1 MSFSF
6 SAASVENDYEL
17 SPSASSTN
25 NNQPLINK
33 RKLSNQHKR
42 TQRNKPLPTY
52 DSNQVQSAV
61 EAAQTNYASASALPS
76 GSALP
81 SKEGYASM
89 SDDDNL
95 GDFKDDNLGDFK
107 PLAPPMSAG
116 QERMKNVAPH
126 NPYMDD
132 NANAHAHPNA
142 HANPNKE
149 RENTKDPN
157 QNVPYAYESNDTHDL
172 DQNFM
177 TDQQSKQYYRKLMGN
192 YPNTT
197 SVSQLPSAMNS
208 NMNSSDPVM
217 TKLNYLIGLMEEQQ
231 SEKTDSVMEDTVLYS
246 FLGVFIIFIVDSF
259 VRVGK
264 YVR

>member
-17 SPSASSTN
+17 SPSAQSN
-25 NNQPLINK
+25 NQHQPLINK
-33 RKLSNQHKR
+33 KKLSNQHKR
-42 TQRNKPLPTY
+42 TQRNKPPPVY

-61 EAAQTNYASASALPS
+61 ESAQTNYSSPS
-76 GSALP
+76 SKLL
-81 SKEGYASM
+81 KEGYASINPL
-89 SDDDNL
+89 DN
-95 GDFKDDNLGDFK
+95 DNLGDFK

-116 QERMKNVAPH
+116 QERLKNAGQNNE
-126 NPYMDD
+126 NPYAS
-132 NANAHAHPNA
+132 NVSESESEPNA
-142 HANPNKE
+142 
-149 RENTKDPN
+149 
-157 QNVPYAYESNDTHDL
+157 NVPYAYESNDTHDL

-177 TDQQSKQYYRKLMGN
+177 TEQQSKQYYRKLMGN

-208 NMNSSDPVM
+208 NSSDPVM
-217 TKLNYLIGLMEEQQ
+217 AKLNYLIGLVEEQQ

>member
-17 SPSASSTN
+17 SPSAQSN
-25 NNQPLINK
+25 NQHQPLINK
-33 RKLSNQHKR
+33 KKLSNQHKR
-42 TQRNKPLPTY
+42 TQRNKPPPVY
-52 DSNQVQSAV
+52 DSDQVQSAV
-61 EAAQTNYASASALPS
+61 ESAQTNYSSSSSKL
-76 GSALP
+76 L
-81 SKEGYASM
+81 KEGYASINPL
-89 SDDDNL
+89 DN
-95 GDFKDDNLGDFK
+95 DNLGDFK

-116 QERMKNVAPH
+116 QERLKNAGH
-126 NPYMDD
+126 NNENPYAS
-132 NANAHAHPNA
+132 NANINTSTISESESESDPNA
-142 HANPNKE
+142 
-149 RENTKDPN
+149 
-157 QNVPYAYESNDTHDL
+157 NVPYAYESNDTHDL

-177 TDQQSKQYYRKLMGN
+177 TEQQSKQYYRKLMGN

-197 SVSQLPSAMNS
+197 SVSQLPSTMNS
-208 NMNSSDPVM
+208 NSSDPVM
-217 TKLNYLIGLMEEQQ
+217 AKLNYLIGLMEEQQ

>member
-17 SPSASSTN
+17 SPNNLS

-42 TQRNKPLPTY
+42 TQRNKPPPVY
-52 DSNQVQSAV
+52 DSSQVQSAV
-61 EAAQTNYASASALPS
+61 QSAQTNYASSAPL
-76 GSALP
+76 
-81 SKEGYASM
+81 KEGYASINPL
-89 SDDDNL
+89 DN
-95 GDFKDDNLGDFK
+95 DNLGDFK
-107 PLAPPMSAG
+107 PLEPPMSAG
-116 QERMKNVAPH
+116 HERMKNVAPQNANAHH

-132 NANAHAHPNA
+132 NANAHANSHPNA
-142 HANPNKE
+142 SNAAVS
-149 RENTKDPN
+149 RENESN
-157 QNVPYAYESNDTHDL
+157 ENENISYAYESNDTHDL

-197 SVSQLPSAMNS
+197 SVSQLPLSTNTS
-208 NMNSSDPVM
+208 INQSDPVV

>member
-6 SAASVENDYEL
+6 SAASVDNNYEL
-17 SPSASSTN
+17 SPSSTN
-25 NNQPLINK
+25 NQNQPLINK
-33 RKLSNQHKR
+33 KKLSNQHKR
-42 TQRNKPLPTY
+42 TQRNKPPPAY
-52 DSNQVQSAV
+52 DLNQVQSAV
-61 EAAQTNYASASALPS
+61 ESAQTNNL
-76 GSALP
+76 L
-81 SKEGYASM
+81 KEGYASLNS
-89 SDDDNL
+89 SDNDNL
-95 GDFKDDNLGDFK
+95 GDFNNGNLADFK
-107 PLAPPMSAG
+107 PLEPPMSAG
-116 QERMKNVAPH
+116 QERMKHVAPH

-132 NANAHAHPNA
+132 NANAHVNKTDMNQNA
-142 HANPNKE
+142 
-149 RENTKDPN
+149 NT
-157 QNVPYAYESNDTHDL
+157 NVPYAYESNDTHDL

-197 SVSQLPSAMNS
+197 SVSQLPSVMNS
-208 NMNSSDPVM
+208 GNMNNSDPVM